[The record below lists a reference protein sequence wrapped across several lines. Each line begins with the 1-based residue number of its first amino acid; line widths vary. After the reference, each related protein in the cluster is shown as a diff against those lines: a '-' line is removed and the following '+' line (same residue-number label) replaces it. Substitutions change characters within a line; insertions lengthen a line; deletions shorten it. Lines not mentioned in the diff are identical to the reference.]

1 MRRGTFGELTAVS
14 NPKPD
19 PKPYEADLKRSRT
32 MLPIPLG
39 TSDTNAE
46 ITENSTKLIC
56 NKYEINTN
64 TKQKQTNKQTKTKAF
79 RPVSYPI
86 TRLFLFI
93 CFIRVCSNDN
103 AELETD
109 TVMPD
114 LQRAVFQ

>member
-19 PKPYEADLKRSRT
+19 PKPYEADLNRSRT

-64 TKQKQTNKQTKTKAF
+64 TKQKQTNKKKPFVQF
-79 RPVSYPI
+79 RIQLHV
-86 TRLFLFI
+86 
-93 CFIRVCSNDN
+93 CFCSF
-103 AELETD
+103 
-109 TVMPD
+109 D
-114 LQRAVFQ
+114 LSESAAMTMQN